1 MEIESIKPFLVVVVS
16 LLGAI
21 LIVMTR
27 KNPNLR
33 EGVSLGTGVLKF
45 LLVLTMIPTVLAGN
59 TLHYTIWSFYP
70 TVPIALR
77 VDGLGLVFALT
88 ASFLWILTTLYSMGY
103 MRSLNEH
110 AQTRYYTCFAVTL
123 SATMGAAFSDNWFTL
138 FLFYELIT
146 FFTYPLVAHS
156 ETKEAFAGG
165 NKYLLYLMAT
175 SKAFLAAGII
185 WLYYIAG
192 TLDFVP
198 GGILPADVDPK
209 TLLPIFF
216 LMLFGAGKA
225 AVMPFSSWLPAS
237 MVAPTPVSALLH
249 AVAVVNTGAF
259 CVLRII
265 FDTFGVDVMRTA
277 GLGTMTA
284 YLVSFTII
292 MASVYALTRD
302 NIKERIAYSTVS
314 QISYIIL
321 GGALLTPFGMAGGI
335 MHIANHAF
343 SKITLFFCA
352 GAIYVAAKKTK
363 VSELNGIGRQ
373 MPWTMAAFAIATLSM
388 VGVPPVAGF
397 LSKWYLAIGSME
409 AHQLPILFVLLVSS
423 LLNAGYFLPIVHKA
437 FFKAPDSGL
446 QYAVAG
452 DKDGGGVPKKTTE
465 IREAPK
471 FMLYPLVA
479 TAVISVLLGLF
490 PELLLDLI
498 KQVLG

>member
-1 MEIESIKPFLVVVVS
+1 MEVESIKPFLVVIVS
-16 LLGAI
+16 LIGAA
-21 LIVMTR
+21 LIVATR

-33 EGVSLGTGVLKF
+33 EGVSLGAGILKF
-45 LLVLTMIPTVLAGN
+45 LLVLAMIPAVLAGN
-59 TLHYTIWSFYP
+59 TLYYEIWSFYP
-70 TVPIALR
+70 TVPIGLR
-77 VDGLGLVFALT
+77 VDGLGLIFAIT

-123 SATMGAAFSDNWFTL
+123 SATMGAAFANNWFTL

-146 FFTYPLVAHS
+146 FFTYPLVAHQ

-175 SKAFLAAGII
+175 SKAFLATGII
-185 WLYYIAG
+185 WTYYLAG
-192 TLDFVP
+192 RIDFVP
-198 GGILPADVDPK
+198 GGVFPADVDPK
-209 TLLPIFF
+209 TLVIIFF

-265 FDTFGVDVMRTA
+265 FDTFGVELMKTT
-277 GLGTMTA
+277 GLGEMAA

-352 GAIYVAAKKTK
+352 GAIYVASKKTK
-363 VSELNGIGRQ
+363 VSELDGIGRK
-373 MPWTMAAFAIATLSM
+373 MPWTMAAFAVATLSM

-397 LSKWYLAIGSME
+397 LSKWYLAIGAME
-409 AHQLPILFVLLVSS
+409 ANQLPILFVLLASS
-423 LLNAGYFLPIVHKA
+423 LLNAAYFFPIVHRA
-437 FFKAPDSGL
+437 FFKAPTGEL
-446 QYAVAG
+446 QYAMAG
-452 DKDGGGVPKKTTE
+452 DKDGEAPNKTIE
-465 IREAPK
+465 IKEAPK
-471 FMLYPLVA
+471 FMLYPLLA

-490 PELLLDLI
+490 PDLLLDLI
-498 KQVLG
+498 KQVIG